1 MMEEDEQAMAF
12 PQQGWSP
19 TPQAAAFWEQL
30 DLEYL
35 ADFADRLMAIGQY
48 ELGFRLPGTDSG
60 RRSADLIAAEMAQLG
75 LKEVRQ
81 EPFQVHGWDFKGAQL
96 VLNGPSP
103 QMFTA
108 SSFAAAPG
116 TPAQGLTAPLID
128 VGSGTISDYIGRD
141 VRGKV
146 AFVQVDFDKLPW
158 IGSIAHEAELQG
170 AVGVVMVF
178 LNTIA
183 QHESGRALS
192 SQDGNLR
199 QTIPV
204 LHLCRQ
210 DGEHVAALL
219 KKGLVE
225 ATLHC
230 QAENRPQATGYN
242 VIGLIP
248 GAVYPDRYILI
259 QAHYDSWF
267 YGYWDNIIGLAG
279 ILAIAKALLES
290 EYRPRHTLLFAS
302 PDAEEFGAPNTAYGW
317 LYGCQ
322 RMIENHPEWRERMRC
337 AFNIDTLA
345 HRWQRGIQFIGTAEM
360 LAFMRKVTAGY
371 RVAHFPRPEV
381 AVSEQITPWTEVY
394 NYVYFGIPTVQ
405 PRFKTD
411 NDKVRTTVYHTQL
424 DDPSLVDLEG
434 AAEILRL
441 YGAMLIHLDQQPV
454 APYDFRERAQSIRSA
469 IDGQVAR
476 TFGVE
481 VSPLLATLDQFEG
494 WAGQIGKRVEEINPR
509 PEAYP
514 TEEIVEFDRQIRA
527 AIGRILPAIYYT
539 EGDFPDTGRYEHL
552 FWQQELLALDRAVA
566 CLERADAAGA
576 IAALTDREV
585 GVRGGW
591 YALASSYPVYY
602 RNTMGSRNP
611 ARTDLLWGQGHT
623 IPFNDVWME
632 LHNLQDKQ
640 RRGLTNFAAE
650 IYTLRQKRDE
660 ALVGYRGSL
669 ERLRHVLIETMKG

>member
-1 MMEEDEQAMAF
+1 MTS
-12 PQQGWSP
+12 PQQNWSP
-19 TPQAAAFWEQL
+19 ALQAAAFWEQF

-35 ADFADRLMAIGQY
+35 AGFANRLMAIGQY
-48 ELGFRLPGTDSG
+48 ELGFRLPGTASG

-75 LKEVRQ
+75 LMEVRR

-96 VLNGPSP
+96 VLNGSSP
-103 QMFTA
+103 QTLVA

-116 TPAQGLTAPLID
+116 TPPQGLTAPLVD
-128 VGSGTISDYIGRD
+128 VGSGAVSDYLGRD

-146 AFVQVDFDKLPW
+146 AFVHVDFDKLPW
-158 IGSIAHEAELQG
+158 IGSIAHEAELHG
-170 AVGVVMVF
+170 AVGVVMYF

-183 QHESGRALS
+183 QHESGRALN

-210 DGEHVAALL
+210 DGEQVAALL
-219 KKGLVE
+219 KEGPVK

-242 VIGLIP
+242 VIGAIP
-248 GAVYPDRYILI
+248 GAVYPDHYILI

-290 EYRPRHTLLFAS
+290 GYHPRHTLIFAS
-302 PDAEEFGAPNTAYGW
+302 PDAEEFGAPDTAYGW

-360 LAFMRKVTAGY
+360 LTFMREVTAGY
-371 RVAHFPRPEV
+371 QVAHFPHPAV

-394 NYVYFGIPTVQ
+394 NYVYFGIPTIQ

-424 DDPSLVDLEG
+424 DDASLVDLEG

-454 APYDFRERAQSIRSA
+454 APYDFGERAQSIRSA
-469 IDGQVAR
+469 LEAGVAGAFGLDIAPLMAALDG
-476 TFGVE
+476 FK
-481 VSPLLATLDQFEG
+481 G
-494 WAGQIGKRVEEINPR
+494 WAGQLELQIKEINTR
-509 PEAYP
+509 PEAYT
-514 TEEIVEFDRQIRA
+514 TEEIVEFERQIRA

-576 IAALTDREV
+576 IAALTNRET

-602 RNTMGSRNP
+602 RNTTGSRNP
-611 ARTDLLWGQGHT
+611 ARTDLLWGQGRT

-640 RRGLTNFAAE
+640 RRGLTDFAPE
-650 IYTLRQKRDE
+650 IYTLSQKRDD
-660 ALVGYRGSL
+660 AIAGYRDSL
-669 ERLRHVLIETMKG
+669 ERLRQVLIETMRD